1 MAMKGTMA
9 NNHLSKLAAK
19 GRGRDSEIARTSS
32 GELWHVTPEEKSLMN
47 MYGMEGER
55 MVDAIGS
62 GTINPETGLEEKE
75 PITATIMA
83 VTALAAAGMQ
93 GIGAYKTGRAS
104 ELQAESERD
113 TADIGLQSI
122 EDAIRRLE
130 QSTTKGRAAV
140 MTDFGQAVETE
151 SFKTGVQKED
161 LFQGTSKALQQSG
174 MATAGSVEQQS
185 SLAWNRIRD
194 RWSMKGD
201 SLLADLGKRM
211 GKIEGNYEA
220 EMARLQTEKSKLEAT
235 RSAAEKRRGS
245 WYLGKN
251 IGKAGRWVSSM
262 VNVESKVKLILLL
275 L

>member
-75 PITATIMA
+75 PLTIA
-83 VTALAAAGMQ
+83 AAAALAGVGFQA
-93 GIGAYKTGRAS
+93 IGSMTGGRGR

-113 TADIGLQSI
+113 AADVGLQSI

-140 MTDFGQAVETE
+140 MADYGQDVETE

-161 LFQGTSKALQQSG
+161 LFQGTAKAIQQSG
-174 MATAGSVEQQS
+174 MPTAGSVDQQY
-185 SLAWNRIRD
+185 SLAWNRIAD
-194 RWSMKGD
+194 RWRMKGE
-201 SLLADLGKRM
+201 SLLGNLGKEM
-211 GKIEGNYEA
+211 GKVEGNYEA

-235 RSAAEKRRGS
+235 RAAAEKRRKS

-251 IGKAGRWVSSM
+251 IGKLGRAVSS
-262 VNVESKVKLILLL
+262 IF
-275 L
+275 